1 MFFVVLQYLLRTGNQ
16 NAFEFLYLSQKWGW
30 LSKKNIEFHHKQLF
44 ICSICTTSVEIHT
57 KHPLQTCFLQV
68 LQVGRLHISA
78 IGSINSH
85 DFHRGWENQPH
96 SVGVYIPIIRIPC
109 ERWDEFTPNIRSLA
123 QWASWMIQDLTC
135 RAPAQLWM
143 SGSSDKDDSK
153 IGDIF
158 SYKRKD
164 GVDIF
169 ANVSSDQPM
178 VNWWFGARWFG
189 FPGSPKLKGF
199 VT

>member
-1 MFFVVLQYLLRTGNQ
+1 
-16 NAFEFLYLSQKWGW
+16 
-30 LSKKNIEFHHKQLF
+30 
-44 ICSICTTSVEIHT
+44 
-57 KHPLQTCFLQV
+57 
-68 LQVGRLHISA
+68 
-78 IGSINSH
+78 
-85 DFHRGWENQPH
+85 
-96 SVGVYIPIIRIPC
+96 
-109 ERWDEFTPNIRSLA
+109 
-123 QWASWMIQDLTC
+123 MIQDLTC

-189 FPGSPKLKGF
+189 IPRIPETERICYLAVSLECQTTGPQ
-199 VT
+199 TTN